1 VSGCRHQPVIGGTPW
16 LGSPGYVNPQ
26 ERPGNQMVTVTLAR
40 EWVDAAGVVHPQG
53 SQVEIEESILDDLVA
68 DGYVAIGGGEDG
80 EDGVRWS

>member
-1 VSGCRHQPVIGGTPW
+1 
-16 LGSPGYVNPQ
+16 
-26 ERPGNQMVTVTLAR
+26 MVTVTLAR